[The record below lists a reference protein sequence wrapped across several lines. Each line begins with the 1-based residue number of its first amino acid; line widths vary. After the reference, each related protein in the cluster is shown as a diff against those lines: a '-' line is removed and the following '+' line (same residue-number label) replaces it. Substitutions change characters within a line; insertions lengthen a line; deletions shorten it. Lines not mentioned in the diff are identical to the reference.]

1 MEDFIIFFYNY
12 YFKIIIYV
20 IIINMVLSWLWG
32 YFNHIKDQKEKDLQ
46 ILRLSAKIQNLEAI
60 IDNIKFVLKDKDE
73 DEDL

>member
-1 MEDFIIFFYNY
+1 M
-12 YFKIIIYV
+12 
-20 IIINMVLSWLWG
+20 LSWFWG
-32 YFNHIKDQKEKDLQ
+32 YFNHIRDQKEKDIH